1 MSKKNGTL
9 ILNRDDKYFNYFRK
23 KAKMKRLKIVTFSK
37 FKKADIQMLRVKK
50 QKKYKKIFVIFKNKI
65 LKLEI
70 NNVNAYNVLASL
82 AVLKELN
89 LDPKHIAPVLKRFIL
104 QKEEEGFIT

>member
-1 MSKKNGTL
+1 MENFENQLGIAKAKSEIINNVQKNGTL

-50 QKKYKKIFVIFKNKI
+50 TKKYKKIFVIFKIRN
-65 LKLEI
+65 
-70 NNVNAYNVLASL
+70 LARD
-82 AVLKELN
+82 K
-89 LDPKHIAPVLKRFIL
+89 
-104 QKEEEGFIT
+104 

>member
-1 MSKKNGTL
+1 
-9 ILNRDDKYFNYFRK
+9 
-23 KAKMKRLKIVTFSK
+23 
-37 FKKADIQMLRVKK
+37 MLRVKK
-50 QKKYKKIFVIFKNKI
+50 TKKYKKIFVIFKNKI

-89 LDPKHIAPVLKRFIL
+89 LDPKHIAPVLKDLSFKRKRKIYNINRYKRNFKLIDESYNASPHSVRNAIQTF
-104 QKEEEGFIT
+104 QKLRKKF